1 MTIGDIGILAEAI
14 EKCLPEIAKK
24 NGGEDIRHR
33 LNVSI
38 TVSQREL
45 DEINRELY
53 EMVNHSIPEE
63 TLPSV
68 GAVDLDIV
76 GIEFTISSSSLED
89 LSR

>member
-68 GAVDLDIV
+68 GAVDLDVV